1 MGAHEKYESH
11 PCLHHDCLV
20 PSKQIWNA
28 NGEAVQGKNAP
39 NVGEKF
45 SAYGGR
51 GRGWPGYDA
60 NNQNAKKEMARELG
74 GQESREV
81 GGDGYHDP
89 LQRQSFY
96 GGALG
101 QVKFLN
107 PAGAVRVTHRG
118 IGTQRWD
125 TNGESLPQ
133 PEKIPPKPVT
143 SDPHA
148 SLQGYLDSQIDQESS
163 AAADEEDQSE
173 SQPTAA
179 EAREGS
185 EPVSDVKSSA
195 QRQFYQSRKVGSKI
209 LGDSSKVLE
218 SMPEYTEKEWK
229 AGKLVKVCDGTG
241 CHWQRIEEGSMDTK
255 GLPWDFNTDNNHDSG
270 EEDAGRPDVVQ
281 YPVTDFSSQSPGVQ
295 RDGKVLKPGVV
306 RVCDGSAG
314 CVEQMDF
321 HHLHEAKGEKTGQP
335 TQLTSSGQ
343 MQLEDSAAERTVQYV
358 KDFLRSE
365 NITKMSVES
374 IQAALSSVGLNVSAD
389 EIRMEAVEL
398 GGDPDDMKDETL
410 EKIVENQLRPSDLSS
425 ADGKVLQPSAAA
437 NLYYLHAILDIHGQT
452 SDQVLTRIDKLKSAL
467 SAALDL
473 GRQTDTDH
481 ELLAKTLGSKPED
494 WIIVDKIDN
503 LNCSD
508 PYVCQDL
515 GRRRRLLSIESQQPD
530 ITTWEKEITSEAK
543 KLQARGRSTREQIQ
557 EDSRTSKKSSKLLRE
572 VMAKLRHVMEE
583 EKHKQ
588 SQISSTPAYD
598 EKQEQVTRLKD
609 AIHKFKTQAKKFQL
623 VESKLKQEEEE
634 SVEVG
639 LHIYVSKREDLS
651 NVLRSLELAVTS
663 GALNRQ
669 LAVRGFVGSP
679 LPVRVGLYRQARG
692 FSPSG
697 SCELNCHANCGDF
710 PLQPCGPRV
719 VIGDQFV
726 GETSTVSFDRK
737 EPVEIL
743 PGRGASA
750 QLHFRYTLDGTDPS
764 CGKLECDILQCSYVA
779 RGMRYS
785 GAFFPSEL
793 RRQTA
798 PLTLLLKT
806 VACDAEHRMS
816 SQMVEAR
823 LNFLGA

>member
-1 MGAHEKYESH
+1 MTYLSQKEAKKGTSQKLAFKRKWWECTGHSCDTPRIPDQHGWSMGAHEKYESY

-398 GGDPDDMKDETL
+398 GGDPVPL
-410 EKIVENQLRPSDLSS
+410 LSYGS
-425 ADGKVLQPSAAA
+425 
-437 NLYYLHAILDIHGQT
+437 H
-452 SDQVLTRIDKLKSAL
+452 
-467 SAALDL
+467 L
-473 GRQTDTDH
+473 GRYQ
-481 ELLAKTLGSKPED
+481 
-494 WIIVDKIDN
+494 
-503 LNCSD
+503 
-508 PYVCQDL
+508 
-515 GRRRRLLSIESQQPD
+515 GRRRVLEGCVEGEEGGD
-530 ITTWEKEITSEAK
+530 EKGEEGSGCALK
-543 KLQARGRSTREQIQ
+543 QSCAQ
-557 EDSRTSKKSSKLLRE
+557 
-572 VMAKLRHVMEE
+572 E
-583 EKHKQ
+583 EKW
-588 SQISSTPAYD
+588 
-598 EKQEQVTRLKD
+598 EQ
-609 AIHKFKTQAKKFQL
+609 
-623 VESKLKQEEEE
+623 
-634 SVEVG
+634 
-639 LHIYVSKREDLS
+639 RE
-651 NVLRSLELAVTS
+651 
-663 GALNRQ
+663 
-669 LAVRGFVGSP
+669 
-679 LPVRVGLYRQARG
+679 
-692 FSPSG
+692 
-697 SCELNCHANCGDF
+697 
-710 PLQPCGPRV
+710 
-719 VIGDQFV
+719 
-726 GETSTVSFDRK
+726 
-737 EPVEIL
+737 
-743 PGRGASA
+743 GRGE
-750 QLHFRYTLDGTDPS
+750 QGEGTKD
-764 CGKLECDILQCSYVA
+764 L
-779 RGMRYS
+779 
-785 GAFFPSEL
+785 
-793 RRQTA
+793 
-798 PLTLLLKT
+798 
-806 VACDAEHRMS
+806 
-816 SQMVEAR
+816 
-823 LNFLGA
+823 